1 MLNFCQPHK
10 LGIILSC
17 SPEVQ
22 TCTKRRFSLNVLY
35 LFRQFIKN
43 KIINKI
49 LSLII
54 TTMNASV
61 AINSK
66 FIYQITKQI
75 KLIQKHTFQFQTK
88 KKCWCESV
96 LNWFGCREFHLNHW
110 IRHMF
115 VAVYCSC
122 LFIQLLFSSHFS
134 FLLAFIWT
142 AQ

>member
-88 KKCWCESV
+88 KKC
-96 LNWFGCREFHLNHW
+96 
-110 IRHMF
+110 
-115 VAVYCSC
+115 
-122 LFIQLLFSSHFS
+122 
-134 FLLAFIWT
+134 
-142 AQ
+142 